1 MQSQRIE
8 GPIVEVKPVPGSLRR
23 IAAALIVVAGICLVA
38 GIYASSL
45 TAKSAAE
52 RDYIEFWAAGQQL
65 VHHQNPYDVA
75 AIYRMEREQGME
87 GVPPRLSYSPPV
99 GFFFMLPLGLVSAK
113 TGLVA
118 WLLAELGAVALA
130 AWLLWRLHGRPDS
143 RWHLLA
149 FAFAPCVACLM
160 AGQLGNFFLL
170 FLALFLTLARNYRF
184 WAGVALMP
192 FAMKP
197 HLFLPFALAMLAWIV
212 LRRAWRVAAGF
223 AAALAASCGLAMWFD
238 PRVWTHYR
246 EMMAVTGVLNAFV
259 PALSVALR
267 FAVVREHA
275 WVQFVPEAACC
286 AWAVWWFWRRRE
298 RWEWARDGM
307 VVLLVSSVCT
317 AYGWF
322 SDEPVLFP
330 ALLGAV
336 YAGRL
341 DRRLIP
347 MAIAAA
353 AALAE
358 TLAGVRMNTPYF
370 LWTTPAWLLTYLYA
384 VWKARAGEEKVDH
397 IAAGMD

>member
-1 MQSQRIE
+1 MHQDDSARAEIE
-8 GPIVEVKPVPGSLRR
+8 DRRSPSRLRR
-23 IAAALIVVAGICLVA
+23 LGAALIIAAGALLVA
-38 GIYASSL
+38 GIYAGTL

-65 VHHQNPYDVA
+65 IHHQNPYDVA
-75 AIYRMEREQGME
+75 AIYRLEREQGME

-99 GFFFMLPLGLVSAK
+99 GFLFMLPLGLVSAK

-118 WLLAELGAVALA
+118 WLIAELGAVALA
-130 AWLLWRLHGRPDS
+130 AWLLWRVNGRPDS

-170 FLALFLTLARNYRF
+170 LLALFLTLERDRPF

-197 HLFLPFALAMLAWIV
+197 HLFLPFALVLIAWV
-212 LRRAWRVAAGF
+212 VMRRSWRVAAGF
-223 AAALAASCGLAMWFD
+223 VAALAASCALAMWFD

-246 EMMAVTGVLNAFV
+246 EMMAMTGVLNAFV

-267 FAVVREHA
+267 FAVAREHV
-275 WVQFVPEAACC
+275 WVEFVPEVACS
-286 AWAVWWFWRRRE
+286 AWAVWWFWQRRE

-307 VVLLVSSVCT
+307 VLLLVSSVCT

-336 YAGRL
+336 YAGKL
-341 DRRLIP
+341 DWRLIP
-347 MAIAAA
+347 LGIAAA
-353 AALAE
+353 AALVE
-358 TLAGVRMNTPYF
+358 TLGGVKMNTAYF
-370 LWTTPAWLLTYLYA
+370 LWTTPAWLASYLWA
-384 VWKARAGEEKVDH
+384 MRGTERDH
-397 IAAGMD
+397 IAAEAS